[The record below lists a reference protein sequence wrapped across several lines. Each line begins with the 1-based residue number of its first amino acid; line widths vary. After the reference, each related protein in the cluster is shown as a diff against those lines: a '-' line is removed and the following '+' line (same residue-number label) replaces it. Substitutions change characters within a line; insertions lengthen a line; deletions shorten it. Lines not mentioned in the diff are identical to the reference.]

1 MAHLVRCFPPL
12 KTGFSVA
19 MFSNTQGFHQKK
31 NYSDFLQEQWTNDA
45 AQAESDT
52 DFGCWVSR
60 ITKPPSTTRERERD
74 TGDGWSIA
82 AIENGDLGM
91 VYGMGLPHKQC
102 TNNCWYAHMFMF
114 IMNLAIPWYNPAMLP
129 LGMESF
135 EQKGIRKI
143 LGVTSPACCFHKI
156 HSNPVRWTKP
166 KITWFLNVFYT
177 ITSEKS
183 KPFGMIIEGF

>member
-1 MAHLVRCFPPL
+1 MMQPKPKATLTLDV
-12 KTGFSVA
+12 GFLGSR
-19 MFSNTQGFHQKK
+19 NRHQ
-31 NYSDFLQEQWTNDA
+31 Q
-45 AQAESDT
+45 
-52 DFGCWVSR
+52 
-60 ITKPPSTTRERERD
+60 RERERD